1 MLETEENVCDGFQG
15 EQEREMGPAAERRTE
30 DKSWD
35 QREAAGW
42 CVLSSS
48 CAPPRG
54 AGVEKGWHL
63 ARLGVGQVGDTL
75 CVQSR

>member
-1 MLETEENVCDGFQG
+1 MLETEEKVCNGFWG

-30 DKSWD
+30 DKSRD
-35 QREAAGW
+35 QREAAGQ
-42 CVLSSS
+42 CALSSS
-48 CAPPRG
+48 CAPLWG
-54 AGVEKGWHL
+54 AGVEKGWRL